1 MNEEDVEWRQV
12 AGYPDYEVS
21 SDGRVRS
28 NKKKTPI
35 ILKPSLSRS
44 GYPRVVLC
52 ARDGSKQ
59 NKTVHRVVAETYIPN
74 PENKPQVNH
83 KDGIKANNTIDN
95 LEWTTA
101 SENIQHSFDVLNKV
115 HQNGGTNKLTKEQVE
130 DLRRRA
136 TDGTLGTFTECA
148 NQLNVSKK
156 VISCAVKG
164 VKGHYDWVDSVPPV
178 PDHRDPGV
186 PKKLTEEQVIE
197 ARKRYAAGES
207 SRELAE
213 EFGMSQSK
221 MYLAVT
227 GKSYKSI
234 PMPNETNE

>member
-21 SDGRVRS
+21 CDGRVRS

-35 ILKPSLSRS
+35 VLKPGLSRT

-83 KDGIKANNTIDN
+83 KDGVKSNNTVDN
-95 LEWTTA
+95 LEWATP
-101 SENIQHSFDVLNKV
+101 SENVQHAFDVLNRV
-115 HQNGGTNKLTKEQVE
+115 RQNGGTNKLTKEQVE
-130 DLRRRA
+130 DLRTRA
-136 TDGTLGTFTECA
+136 ANGTLGTFTECA
-148 NQLNVSKK
+148 KEHGVSKE
-156 VISCAVKG
+156 VISWAVKG
-164 VKGHYDWVDSVPPV
+164 VKGHYDWVDTVPPV
-178 PDHRDPGV
+178 PEKRDAGI
-186 PKKLTEEQVIE
+186 PKKLTQEQVIE

-227 GKSYKSI
+227 GKSYKHI